1 MTCETGLVS
10 TPLFPGASAVRARAL
25 YLGERIDVRALEATQ
40 RLSPL
45 SPLVLAAGER
55 GVAVFFRYGVV
66 VFFNVAPLEDAGFV
80 TQLRSFV
87 GEPFAKPETEDLEIR
102 IADDAPADRAD
113 RADRTDSAIVTTSQA
128 LTVAALTV
136 ERVQVIAEIL
146 ARSVALSRYE
156 AAVRESYAAMEG
168 WAQGLQ
174 RGHKRNAFEAQLRKN
189 LGSTILIQS
198 AMTGRIEIDDKPE
211 LLWERPDLE
220 RLYLRLEDEFE
231 LRERDKVL
239 ERRLG
244 LISSTAEMLLNLSD
258 NKHAHRLE
266 WYIIVLILGEMAIT
280 LITLALGIAH

>member
-1 MTCETGLVS
+1 VS

-128 LTVAALTV
+128 LTVAAL
-136 ERVQVIAEIL
+136 
-146 ARSVALSRYE
+146 
-156 AAVRESYAAMEG
+156 
-168 WAQGLQ
+168 Q

>member
-1 MTCETGLVS
+1 VS
-10 TPLFPGASAVRARAL
+10 TPLFPGVSAVRARAL
-25 YLGERIDVRALEATQ
+25 YLGERIDVRALEATA
-40 RLSPL
+40 RLSPV
-45 SPLVLAAGER
+45 SPLVLTAGER

-66 VFFNVAPLEDAGFV
+66 VLFNVAPLEEAGFV
-80 TQLRSFV
+80 TQLKSFV
-87 GEPFAKPETEDLEIR
+87 GEPFPKPETEDLEIR
-102 IADDAPADRAD
+102 IADDAPADRAE
-113 RADRTDSAIVTTSQA
+113 SAIGTASQA

-174 RGHKRNAFEAQLRKN
+174 RGIKRNAFEAQLRKN

-266 WYIIVLILGEMAIT
+266 WYIIILILAEMAIT
-280 LITLALGIAH
+280 LVTMALGIAH

>member
-1 MTCETGLVS
+1 MS
-10 TPLFPGASAVRARAL
+10 NPLFPGAATVRARAL
-25 YLGERIDVRALEATQ
+25 YLGERIDVRALEATA
-40 RLSPL
+40 RLSPV
-45 SPLVLAAGER
+45 SPLVLTAGER

-66 VFFNVAPLEDAGFV
+66 VLFNVPPLEEAGFV
-80 TQLRSFV
+80 TQLKSFV
-87 GEPFAKPETEDLEIR
+87 GEPFAKGETEDLEIR
-102 IADDAPADRAD
+102 VADDAPADRAG
-113 RADRTDSAIVTTSQA
+113 SAIGTTSQA
-128 LTVAALTV
+128 LTVPTLTV

-156 AAVRESYAAMEG
+156 AAVRESYSAMEG

-174 RGHKRNAFEAQLRKN
+174 RGIKRNSFEAQLRKN

-266 WYIIVLILGEMAIT
+266 WYIIILILAEMAIT
-280 LITLALGIAH
+280 LVTMALGIAH

>member
-1 MTCETGLVS
+1 MSHV
-10 TPLFPGASAVRARAL
+10 LFPGATSVRARAL
-25 YLGERIDVRALEATQ
+25 YLGERIDVRALEATA

-45 SPLVLAAGER
+45 SPLVLSAGEH
-55 GVAVFFRYGVV
+55 GVAAFFRYGVV
-66 VFFNVAPLEDAGFV
+66 VLFHVAPLEEAGFLS
-80 TQLRSFV
+80 QLKAFV
-87 GEPFAKPETEDLEIR
+87 GEPFAKPETEDLDIR
-102 IADDAPADRAD
+102 ISDDVGVERAD
-113 RADRTDSAIVTTSQA
+113 AGVAATSQA
-128 LTVAALTV
+128 LAVPSVTV
-136 ERVQVIAEIL
+136 ERVQVVAEIL

-156 AAVRESYAAMEG
+156 TAVRESYATMEG

-174 RGHKRNAFEAQLRKN
+174 RGIKRGSFRAQLRKN

-198 AMTGRIEIDDKPE
+198 AMTGRIEIDEKPE

-258 NKHAHRLE
+258 NTHAHRLE
-266 WYIIVLILGEMAIT
+266 WYIIALIVLEIGIS
-280 LITLALGIAH
+280 LATIAWGLPR